1 MPDLPSI
8 KDIWF
13 TPVLVPYDRP
23 MRTASGT
30 MSGAAMGI
38 VDVVTSSGITGSAYV
53 FAYTPRMLRTLSVL
67 CDDIKD
73 IAIGRKIAPRDRFR
87 DFENAF
93 RLLGVQGL
101 VTIVLAGI
109 DMALWDALGRHF
121 NCPVCEFLE
130 VDPKPIRAYDSYGMV
145 DPAVDGERLERSLK
159 RGFTGIKIKLGG
171 GSLDDDISACRFVRR
186 VIGDDV
192 SLMIDYNQSLTP
204 DAALDRLSAL
214 EDFDIYWVE
223 EPVRAEDLA
232 GHRTVRDNAR
242 IKVQTGENWWLPA
255 SAENALA
262 AGASDYIMPDVM
274 KIGGISGWMS
284 VAKLA
289 ADRDIPVSSHAF
301 IEASAH
307 VMAATPTAHWLE
319 YLDKA
324 RPLLDE
330 GLDVKDGMVMARGP
344 GLGMEWNRA
353 KIEEFQF

>member
-1 MPDLPSI
+1 MPDLPII
-8 KDIWF
+8 KDIHF

-38 VDVVTSSGITGSAYV
+38 VDVVASSGVTGSAYV
-53 FAYTPRMLRTLSVL
+53 FAYTPRMLRTLTVL

-73 IAIGRKIAPRDRFR
+73 ITIGKSIAPRDRMTV
-87 DFENAF
+87 FENAF

-101 VTIVLAGI
+101 LTMVLGGI

-121 NCPVCEFLE
+121 NCPVCELLE
-130 VDPKPIRAYDSYGMV
+130 AEPKPIRAYDSYGMV
-145 DPAVDGERLERSLK
+145 DPGSDGERLETSLK
-159 RGFTGIKIKLGG
+159 KGFTGIKIKLGG
-171 GSLDDDISACRFVRR
+171 GSLDDDIAACRFVRR
-186 VIGDDV
+186 IIGDKV
-192 SLMIDYNQSLTP
+192 ALMIDYNQSLGV

-232 GHRTVRDNAR
+232 GHRTVRDKSP
-242 IKVQTGENWWLPA
+242 IKVQTGENWWLPS
-255 SAENALA
+255 SAENAFTA
-262 AGASDYIMPDVM
+262 NASDYVMPDVM
-274 KIGGISGWMS
+274 KIGGITGWMS
-284 VAKLA
+284 VARMA
-289 ADRDIPVSSHAF
+289 ADKGIPVSSHAF

-330 GLDVKDGMVMARGP
+330 GLDVVDGTVTARGP

-353 KIEEFQF
+353 KVEEFRI